1 MRISKT
7 SLVFGIL
14 ASLLTLQTL
23 STFANAELSFLKEK
37 LRHKHHLQTPALEHP
52 FVLTNTQETI
62 VSQISRVG
70 LRYYNLTWFQ
80 CQVDAAANATIPTGT
95 VRLQGLINVDKTVYR
110 PNETIFVE
118 VLVLNAQTK
127 TPVALTA
134 ADQQN

>member
-1 MRISKT
+1 
-7 SLVFGIL
+7 
-14 ASLLTLQTL
+14 
-23 STFANAELSFLKEK
+23 LSFLKEK